1 MTPSAARHLLLAF
14 VLLAPDLAARAEEP
28 RSAPPI
34 WTTVPTRVDR
44 SRETRERIE
53 PTETARALPRFAVPG
68 TARVVDAASITVDG
82 APHRLVGLRAV
93 DQDRLC
99 TDAEGRRWA
108 CGLRARGALAA
119 LVAGRTLLCRRPEPQ
134 PASGEA
140 TIDCLRAD
148 RSLSEIMIEEGWAE
162 LASDGAADPALAAA
176 LERAKRDGRGIWSR
190 SAP

>member
-1 MTPSAARHLLLAF
+1 MTPSAVLRLVLVFA
-14 VLLAPDLAARAEEP
+14 LLAPDLAARAEEP

-53 PTETARALPRFAVPG
+53 PTEAARALPRFAVPG
-68 TARVVDAASITVDG
+68 TARVVDAASIAVEG
-82 APHRLVGLRAV
+82 VPHRLVGLLAV
-93 DQDRLC
+93 DHARLC

-119 LVAGRTLLCRRPEPQ
+119 LVAGRTLLCRRPEPP

-140 TIDCLRAD
+140 TIDCLRAE
-148 RSLSEIMIEEGWAE
+148 RSLSEIMVEDGWAE
-162 LASDGAADPALAAA
+162 LDAEGNADPVLTAA